1 MNLHTLVL
9 RLRALFRRD
18 RMERELAEELDFHLE
33 MQARKHRAAGADD
46 DAARAR
52 ARREFGNVELVK
64 EDSRDTRHVRALEE
78 VAQDIRFGARLLR
91 RSPTFAIVAIVAI
104 GLAIGINAGFFTL
117 IDAFVWRPVP
127 VARPERLVKVG
138 LRLSNG
144 GGSIVFAHPQ
154 VEAIVAHSTTLVDVM
169 PEARCVATALR
180 PSPSS
185 KTLVSAPGC
194 VSGNYFA
201 ALGGDA
207 TIGRPLL
214 PSDDKV
220 GAPPVVVLS
229 DDFWARVFS
238 RAPDVVGRDVIVNGS
253 HATVAGVIRRGFVGV
268 RPMVPDFWMTN
279 ATAVAVGATPGQID
293 DPSNRFFDVKARVRD
308 GITREQAE
316 AELSGLVAEPP
327 AQGAHA
333 DASRIT
339 GIRLMPNDAMV
350 NLDWTAS
357 LALAPAVIV
366 VALVLVIACANLAN
380 LMLSRAL
387 VRQREIGVRLAL
399 GASRARL
406 VRQLL
411 TEGLLIAFAGAVLG
425 LVLSRWTVATVS
437 RAYFAAVPATFG
449 TIVFDLSPSWRVV
462 AYTVGLAGIA
472 VLLFG
477 LAPAL
482 QVTSQSLTATLKGE
496 DNMLGTRIRRSRFR
510 DVLIAAQ
517 VAGSLVLLVASGTLV
532 ASMRG
537 VGANAAGLDAA
548 RVTTA
553 TLGLAARGRVP
564 PSLASARATFA
575 ERVNALP
582 QAAVTAQA
590 MHPLFTSWWPFLS
603 VAPAG
608 GGRPSYRQ
616 FAYNVVTPHYFDV
629 VRQPLVRGR
638 SFNAADS
645 ATGANVAIVTTA
657 AARTLWP
664 GATAVDQQ
672 LRVVVGRDEPD
683 RIYRVVGVASD
694 AHSQAV
700 WDDDDVGH
708 IYLAAS
714 ARDLATNDMVLLV
727 RADASQPA
735 IMRAIEDVA
744 QNVAAD
750 VPARVEPALAAREL
764 TMTPF
769 RYGTWITTGVGAFGL
784 GLALIGLYGVV
795 SFTVAQRR
803 RDLAVHVAMG
813 ASPRDVMRLVLA
825 RELKLIGVGLAV
837 GLLLSTVEGQ
847 LIGALVA
854 PLAALGPGAL
864 VALAALLFVVAG
876 VACVVPARMAL
887 GLPPMAVLRQ
897 E

>member
-1 MNLHTLVL
+1 MNLHTVSLW
-9 RLRALFRRD
+9 LRALFRRD
-18 RMERELAEELDFHLE
+18 RMERQLAEELDFHLE
-33 MQARKHRAAGADD
+33 MQARKHRAAGADAD
-46 DAARAR
+46 EARAE

-64 EDSRDTRHVRALEE
+64 EDSRDMRHVRALEE
-78 VAQDIRFGARLLR
+78 AAQDIRFGARLLR

-127 VARPERLVKVG
+127 VVRPERLVKVG
-138 LRLSNG
+138 LRFSNG

-169 PEARCVATALR
+169 PEARCVPIALR
-180 PSPSS
+180 PSPSG
-185 KTLVSAPGC
+185 KTLVTAAGC

-207 TIGRPLL
+207 TVGRPLL
-214 PSDDKV
+214 PSDDRI

-229 DDFWARVFS
+229 DGFWARVFS
-238 RAPDVVGRDVIVNGS
+238 RAPDIVGRDVIVNGS
-253 HATVAGVIRRGFVGV
+253 HATVAGVIRREFVGV
-268 RPMVPDFWMTN
+268 RPLVPDVWMTN
-279 ATAVAVGATPGQID
+279 ATAVAVGATPGRLD
-293 DPSNRFFDVKARVRD
+293 DPSNRFFDMKARVRE
-308 GITREQAE
+308 GVTREQAE
-316 AELSGLVAEPP
+316 AELSGLVAETPP
-327 AQGAHA
+327 PGA
-333 DASRIT
+333 DADAARIT
-339 GIRLMPNDAMV
+339 GIRLMPNDAMLK
-350 NLDWTAS
+350 LDWTTS
-357 LALAPAVIV
+357 LALAPVVIV

-387 VRQREIGVRLAL
+387 VRQREIGVRLAM
-399 GASRARL
+399 GASRGRL

-437 RAYFAAVPATFG
+437 RAFFASVPATFG
-449 TIVFDLSPSWRVV
+449 TIALDLSPSWRVV

-472 VLLFG
+472 VVLFG

-482 QVTSQSLTATLKGE
+482 QVTSQSLTAALKGE

-510 DVLIAAQ
+510 DALIAAQ
-517 VAGSLVLLVASGTLV
+517 VAGSLVLLVASGTLI

-537 VGANAAGLDAA
+537 FGANAAGLDAA

-553 TLGLAARGRVP
+553 TLGLAAQGRVP

-575 ERVNALP
+575 ARVNGLP

-590 MHPLFTSWWPFLS
+590 MRPLFTSWWPFLS

-608 GGRPSYRQ
+608 GSPSFRQ

-629 VRQPLVRGR
+629 VRQPLLSGR

-645 ATGANVAIVTTA
+645 ATGANLAIVTTSA
-657 AARTLWP
+657 AQTLWP

-672 LRVVVGRDEPD
+672 LRVLEGRDEPD

-700 WDDDDVGH
+700 WDADDAGH

-714 ARDLATNDMVLLV
+714 ARDLEMNDMVLLV
-727 RADASQPA
+727 RADAPQPA

-744 QNVAAD
+744 QSVAAD
-750 VPARVEPALAAREL
+750 VPLRVEPALAAREL
-764 TMTPF
+764 TITPL

-847 LIGALVA
+847 LIGAFFV
-854 PLAALGPGAL
+854 PLASLGPGAL
-864 VALAALLFVVAG
+864 VALSALLFSVAG
-876 VACVVPARMAL
+876 VACAVPARSAL
-887 GLPPMAVLRQ
+887 GLPPMTVLRQ